1 MATSY
6 RLPRITADTVVVLN
20 TPLPADTVLANGVLT
35 VLDDASNVAIGIKA
49 VDFLSFNSE
58 AGSLGVANE
67 IEIDLAGVTVIAN
80 LTYSYSVYGPY
91 AQNFFGG
98 GTETG
103 AIYTTR
109 TYNVSLPALPAPT
122 PTMLAAAFRDRIN
135 ADTNAYFTA
144 TAPGGVTFKVLA
156 DSANA
161 GALVSETI
169 PNGAVI
175 NQIIPWVSPVG
186 TTQEVL
192 AQVNNAALV
201 VGSVYDRIIVNFR
214 KPINSN
220 IVNGLRVI
228 KDTRLVVYFDTA
240 DGGTAAAVALLSNI
254 LLGNHTPVK
263 SYLGCP
269 QV

>member
-20 TPLPADTVLANGVLT
+20 TPVPADTVLANGVLT
-35 VLDDASNVAIGIKA
+35 VLDDASNVAIKMKA
-49 VDFLSFNSE
+49 ADFLSFNSE

-67 IEIDLAGVTVIAN
+67 IDVDLTGVTVIAN
-80 LTYSYSVYGPY
+80 LSYSYSVYGPY

-109 TYNVSLPALPAPT
+109 TYNVSLPAIPAPT
-122 PTMLAAAFRDRIN
+122 PVLLADAFAARIN

-144 TAPGGVTFKVLA
+144 TSGAGQFQVLA

-161 GALVSETI
+161 GALVSENAPI
-169 PNGAVI
+169 GAVI
-175 NQIIPWVSPVG
+175 TQATPWVSPVG

-201 VGSVYDRIIVNFR
+201 VGSVYDRVILNFR

-220 IVNGLRVI
+220 IVNGLKVI

-240 DGGTAAAVALLSNI
+240 NGGTAAAVHFLSDI
-254 LLGNHTPVK
+254 LNGTHAPVTD
-263 SYLGCP
+263 YLGCP

>member
-1 MATSY
+1 MATNY

-20 TPLPADTVLANGVLT
+20 TPVPADTVLANGVLT
-35 VLDDASNVAIGIKA
+35 VLDDASNVAIKMKA
-49 VDFLSFNSE
+49 ADFLSFNSE
-58 AGSLGVANE
+58 AGSLGVANK
-67 IEIDLAGVTVIAN
+67 IKVDLAGVTVIAN
-80 LTYSYSVYGPY
+80 LSYSYSVYGPY

-122 PTMLAAAFRDRIN
+122 PTLLAAAFAARIN
-135 ADTNAYFTA
+135 SDVNAYFTA
-144 TAPGGVTFKVLA
+144 SAAAATFSVLA

-161 GALVSETI
+161 GALVSETA
-169 PNGAVI
+169 PVGTVI
-175 NQIIPWVSPVG
+175 TQSTAWVSPVG

-201 VGSVYDRIIVNFR
+201 VGSTYDRIIVNFR
-214 KPINSN
+214 NPINSN

-228 KDTRLVVYFDTA
+228 RNSKLVVYFDTA
-240 DGGTAAAVALLSNI
+240 DGGTAAAVALLSSI
-254 LLGNHTPVK
+254 LLGTEAPAD
-263 SYLGCP
+263 YLGCP

>member
-6 RLPRITADTVVVLN
+6 RLPRIAADTVVVLN
-20 TPLPADTVLANGVLT
+20 TPLPADTVLKYGVLT
-35 VLDDASNVAIGIKA
+35 VLDEASNVAIKMKA
-49 VDFLSFNSE
+49 VDFLSFNSA

-67 IEIDLAGVTVIAN
+67 IDVDLTGVTVIAD

-122 PTMLAAAFRDRIN
+122 PVLLADAFAARIN

-144 TAPGGVTFKVLA
+144 TSGAGQFQVLA

-161 GALVSETI
+161 GALVSENA

-175 NQIIPWVSPVG
+175 TDLVPWVSPVG
-186 TTQEVL
+186 TTQEIL

-201 VGSVYDRIIVNFR
+201 VGSTYDRIIVNFR
-214 KPINSN
+214 NPINSN

-228 KDTRLVVYFDTA
+228 RNSRLVVYFDTA
-240 DGGTAAAVALLSNI
+240 DGGTAAAVTLITNI
-254 LLGNHTPVK
+254 LDGSFTPVK
-263 SYLGCP
+263 AYLGCP

>member
-6 RLPRITADTVVVLN
+6 RLPRIAADTVVVLN
-20 TPLPADTVLANGVLT
+20 TPLAVDTVLANGVLT
-35 VLDDASNVAIGIKA
+35 VLDEASNVAIKIKA
-49 VDFLSFNSE
+49 ADFLSFNSE

-67 IEIDLAGVTVIAN
+67 IDVDLTGVTVIAD

-122 PTMLAAAFRDRIN
+122 PVLLAAAFEARIN

-144 TAPGGVTFKVLA
+144 TSGAGQFQVLA

-161 GALVSETI
+161 GALVSENAPI
-169 PNGAVI
+169 GAVI
-175 NQIIPWVSPVG
+175 TQVTPWVSPVG
-186 TTQEVL
+186 TTQEIL

-201 VGSVYDRIIVNFR
+201 VGSTYDRIIVNFR
-214 KPINSN
+214 NPINSN

-228 KDTRLVVYFDTA
+228 RNSRLVVYFDTA
-240 DGGTAAAVALLSNI
+240 NGGTAAAVTLLSNI
-254 LLGNHTPVK
+254 LLGTHTPIAK
-263 SYLGCP
+263 YLGCP

>member
-1 MATSY
+1 MATNY

-20 TPLPADTVLANGVLT
+20 TPVAGDTVLANGVLT

-49 VDFLSFNSE
+49 ADFLSFNSE
-58 AGSLGVANE
+58 AGSLGVANT
-67 IEIDLAGVTVIAN
+67 IEVDLTGVTVIAN
-80 LTYSYSVYGPY
+80 LSYSYSVYGPY

-109 TYNVSLPALPAPT
+109 TYNVSLPASPAPT
-122 PTMLAAAFRDRIN
+122 PTLLAAAFSDRIN
-135 ADTNAYFTA
+135 ADTNAYFTSTNA
-144 TAPGGVTFKVLA
+144 AGVFRVIA

-161 GALVSETI
+161 GALVSENAPI
-169 PNGAVI
+169 GAVI
-175 NQIIPWVSPVG
+175 TQLVPWVSPVG

-228 KDTRLVVYFDTA
+228 KDTRLVVYFDSA
-240 DGGTAAAVALLSNI
+240 DAGTAAAVTLLESI
-254 LLGNHTPVK
+254 LLGTEAPAN
-263 SYLGCP
+263 YLGCP

>member
-1 MATSY
+1 MATNY

-20 TPLPADTVLANGVLT
+20 TPVAGDTVLANGVLT
-35 VLDDASNVAIGIKA
+35 VLDDASNVAIKMKA

-67 IEIDLAGVTVIAN
+67 IDVDLTGVTVIAN
-80 LTYSYSVYGPY
+80 VSYSYSVYGPY

-122 PTMLAAAFRDRIN
+122 PTLLADAFADRIN

-144 TAPGGVTFKVLA
+144 TSAAGQFQVLA

-161 GALVSETI
+161 GALVSENA
-169 PNGAVI
+169 PLGAVI
-175 NQIIPWVSPVG
+175 TQVTPWVSPVG
-186 TTQEVL
+186 TTQEIL

-201 VGSVYDRIIVNFR
+201 VGSTYDRIIVNFR
-214 KPINSN
+214 NPINSN

-228 KDTRLVVYFDTA
+228 RNSKLVVYFDTA
-240 DGGTAAAVALLSNI
+240 DGGTAAAVALLESI
-254 LLGNHTPVK
+254 LLGTYTPVAD
-263 SYLGCP
+263 YLGCP